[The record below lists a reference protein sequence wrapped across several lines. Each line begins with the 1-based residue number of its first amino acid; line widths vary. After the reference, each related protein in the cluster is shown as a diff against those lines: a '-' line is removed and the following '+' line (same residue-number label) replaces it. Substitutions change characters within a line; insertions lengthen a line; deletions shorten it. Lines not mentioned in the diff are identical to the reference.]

1 MLNFIKLVKQI
12 KHDYLKGKLKERY
25 IYQDLIAISITPE
38 NAEEYEIIEG
48 TFLEE
53 AAYNNNL
60 WEITN
65 TKEEFFLFVT
75 MDEYGIISSHIF

>member
-1 MLNFIKLVKQI
+1 MLNYIKFVKQI
-12 KHDYLKGKLKERY
+12 RHDYLKGKLKERY
-25 IYQDLIAISITPE
+25 AYQDLIANRITSE